1 LSQAA
6 SIAPA
11 LPEPAGAEFEF
22 PRARRGVAEALFE
35 EGYLFDFFQ
44 AVRLLE
50 RLQPSRQP
58 VGRIARPSAEAV
70 RFCAL
75 PAVVFPASAIYD
87 ISRPT
92 ADAPQ
97 PVMTVTFLG
106 LFGPSGVL
114 PRHYSELIVR
124 QEREVRGPERYALR
138 DWLDLFNHRLI
149 ALFYRAWEKYR
160 FYIPFERGEFRKI
173 DADTFT
179 RSVFSLVG
187 LGFPALR
194 NRLRVAVPAPA
205 TPDGRENVLA
215 RIDDL
220 SLLHYAGFFARRVR
234 CAVSLEALLHDYFGI
249 QVRLVQFV
257 GQWLLIDRSEQTRL
271 DAASALGQNA
281 VAGERVWDVQG
292 KVRVRLGPLSLERFQ
307 DFLPDRTPV
316 PQRKAFFL
324 LCHLVRLYIGPH
336 LDFDVQ
342 LVLRAA
348 DVSSCRLGQGG
359 PGACLGWNTW
369 VACGTFTHDADDP
382 ILTCNPCVW
391 LDGPPTP

>member
-1 LSQAA
+1 VPVVATLAVPPGSEFVFP
-6 SIAPA
+6 S
-11 LPEPAGAEFEF
+11 AG
-22 PRARRGVAEALFE
+22 GVADRLFE
-35 EGYLFDFFQ
+35 EPYLFDFFQ

-50 RLQPSRQP
+50 RMQPSRQP
-58 VGRIARPSAEAV
+58 VGRVARPAAEVV
-70 RFCAL
+70 RFRAL
-75 PAVVFPASAIYD
+75 PAVMFPASALYD
-87 ISRPT
+87 LARPT
-92 ADAPQ
+92 AGVPH

-114 PRHYSELIVR
+114 PRHYSELILR
-124 QEREVRGPERYALR
+124 QDREVRGPERYALR

-160 FYIPFERGEFRKI
+160 FYIPFERGEYRNAE
-173 DADTFT
+173 ADTFT
-179 RSVFSLVG
+179 RGLFSLVG

-194 NRLRVAVPAPA
+194 HRLRVAVPAPA
-205 TPDGRENVLA
+205 VPHGREQVLA

-220 SLLHYAGFFARRVR
+220 ALLHYAGFFARRIR
-234 CAVSLEALLHDYFGI
+234 CAVSLEALLNDYFGVE
-249 QVRLVQFV
+249 VRLLQFV
-257 GQWLLIDRSEQTRL
+257 GQWLLIDRTEQTQL
-271 DAASALGQNA
+271 DGASALGTNA

-292 KVRVRLGPLSLERFQ
+292 KVRIRLGPLPLARFQ
-307 DFLPDRTPV
+307 EFLPDPAPV
-316 PQRKAFFL
+316 PQCKAFFL

-359 PGACLGWNTW
+359 GPGAFLGWNTW
-369 VACGTFTHDADDP
+369 VASGAFTHDADDP

-391 LDGPPTP
+391 LDGQPTP